1 MISLQSAENALKSFY
16 LDAVKETLD
25 LQTSPLL
32 AKIERSSENVC
43 GKDVKKLVRIGVHN
57 GFAAGTETGDLPK
70 ADQSNY
76 VQLTGTLKNL
86 YGTIEISD
94 KAIRA
99 SQSNEGAFVN
109 ILNSEME
116 NLLRAAK
123 YQVGRMVMGNGIGF
137 LTDFHATNE
146 PHTLTVSNTAPL
158 QVGMRVLLYDEDMS
172 QLEDDYRVIEKIS
185 RDTKKI
191 VISGS
196 GIGDTEL
203 IGCLCAQCADQEL
216 TGVRSLFDNSELYGL
231 TADVYDK
238 IRPISIE
245 SPGEIDEN
253 MMQTAIDQLE
263 EVSGSAP
270 DLIVCSWGVRR
281 ALLKY
286 FKENGVRMDSMEIEG
301 GFKALSF
308 NGIPVVADR
317 FCPPKSMYF
326 FNTNDIK
333 MYQLGD
339 WQWLEDDNG
348 RILHQVPGKP
358 VYTATL
364 VKYAELM
371 FERPNS
377 IARITDIDEV

>member
-1 MISLQSAENALKSFY
+1 
-16 LDAVKETLD
+16 
-25 LQTSPLL
+25 
-32 AKIERSSENVC
+32 
-43 GKDVKKLVRIGVHN
+43 
-57 GFAAGTETGDLPK
+57 
-70 ADQSNY
+70 
-76 VQLTGTLKNL
+76 
-86 YGTIEISD
+86 
-94 KAIRA
+94 
-99 SQSNEGAFVN
+99 
-109 ILNSEME
+109 
-116 NLLRAAK
+116 
-123 YQVGRMVMGNGIGF
+123 MVMGNGIGL
-137 LTDFHATNE
+137 LTEFQATSD
-146 PHTLTVSNTAPL
+146 PHVVTVSNTAPL
-158 QVGMRVLLYDEDMS
+158 QVGMRIMLCDEDMS
-172 QLEDDYRVIEKIS
+172 QLESTYRVIEKIS
-185 RDTKKI
+185 LDTKK
-191 VISGS
+191 VTLSGN

-203 IGCLCAQCADQEL
+203 FGFFCAYSADQEL
-216 TGVRSLFDNSELYGL
+216 TGVCSLFENAEVYGL

-238 IRPISIE
+238 IRPITVS
-245 SPGEIDEN
+245 SPGEIDETI
-253 MMQTAIDQLE
+253 MQTVIDQLE

-286 FKENGVRMDSMEIEG
+286 FKENGIRMDSMEIEG

-317 FCPPKSMYF
+317 FCPTNSMYF

-377 IARITDIDEV
+377 VARITDIDEF

>member
-1 MISLQSAENALKSFY
+1 MERYFSLSNERLRIPCRIYEPDFGAPRRCILGVHGFGASKDAEILTTLSEGMSFFGAATVCFDFPAHGDNPMQSDTLT
-16 LDAVKETLD
+16 LDNCIETLLYTAQWAHNRYPD
-25 LQTSPLL
+25 LDFCIFAS
-32 AKIERSSENVC
+32 
-43 GKDVKKLVRIGVHN
+43 
-57 GFAAGTETGDLPK
+57 GFGA
-70 ADQSNY
+70 Y
-76 VQLTGTLKNL
+76 ITL
-86 YGTIEISD
+86 I
-94 KAIRA
+94 
-99 SQSNEGAFVN
+99 
-109 ILNSEME
+109 
-116 NLLRAAK
+116 
-123 YQVGRMVMGNGIGF
+123 
-137 LTDFHATNE
+137 
-146 PHTLTVSNTAPL
+146 
-158 QVGMRVLLYDEDMS
+158 
-172 QLEDDYRVIEKIS
+172 
-185 RDTKKI
+185 
-191 VISGS
+191 
-196 GIGDTEL
+196 
-203 IGCLCAQCADQEL
+203 
-216 TGVRSLFDNSELYGL
+216 
-231 TADVYDK
+231 
-238 IRPISIE
+238 
-245 SPGEIDEN
+245 
-253 MMQTAIDQLE
+253 AIDQLE